1 MSLIDHLGQFPAG
14 MNRKD
19 FFKSA
24 RRYCKHHNLV
34 YDGFAKAAWEEY
46 DQRQAADDDD
56 SEDEQPPAASPAQMQ
71 QAAFDAARA
80 EITLQ
85 AQQEIAAR
93 DQKLAEQERMMAV
106 IQQQMQQMQHA
117 AQSAQSAQT
126 AAPSESG
133 VSVANT
139 VVEMVKY
146 ELQVPQAVAAGTR
159 YAQKAPSS
167 LAASVAHLRDETR
180 ISEGMVFRYLGSQKP
195 WFSVAKEYGMPQKEA
210 KAAMLSEAIAGELKK
225 SEYRVVD
232 KMGNRAYLLSE
243 DSSKKVALLM
253 LGTMSVLDAMK
264 RGHASRSLDPV
275 LEDDADSVVGGAA
288 AMRI

>member
-1 MSLIDHLGQFPAG
+1 MSTVLVDHIGQFPSG
-14 MNRKD
+14 LNCKE
-19 FFKSA
+19 FYKSA
-24 RRYCKHHNLV
+24 KKYCTQQGLT
-34 YDGFAKAAWEEY
+34 YEGYAKAAWQMY
-46 DQRQAADDDD
+46 SQRQADDVVDDD
-56 SEDEQPPAASPAQMQ
+56 EAEQPPAASPAQMQ
-71 QAAFDAARA
+71 QAAVDAARA

-106 IQQQMQQMQHA
+106 IQQQMQQMHA
-117 AQSAQSAQT
+117 AQSAQT

-146 ELQVPQAVAAGTR
+146 ELQVPQAIAAGTR

-180 ISEGMVFRYLGSQKP
+180 ISDGMVFRYLGSQKP

-225 SEYRVVD
+225 PEYRVVD

-275 LEDDADSVVGGAA
+275 LEDDADSVVGGAG